1 MITLFPAIDLQDGR
15 AVRLVQGDFEQVTVF
30 NDDPVEQA
38 RSFHADGALAVHV
51 VDLDGA
57 RTGHPAH
64 APTVAAIAAA
74 FPGMVQLGGGLR
86 SRAAIETAV
95 ATGARRIVVGTAVID
110 DQELL
115 RWAVSRL
122 GDQLV
127 VALDAREGKVA
138 THGWTRISDTDAV
151 EVAAGLMRTGVRH
164 LLYTDI
170 ARDGM
175 LGGPNLSALRRLSQ
189 AAPAIGLI
197 ASGGVSSLKDLTA
210 LRALELPNLSG
221 VIVGRALYEERFTVS
236 EAIATLANGNS
247 R

>member
-15 AVRLVQGDFEQVTVF
+15 AVRLLQGDFEQVTVF
-30 NDDPVEQA
+30 NDDPIEQA
-38 RSFHADGALAVHV
+38 RAFDAGGAQAVHV

-57 RTGHPAH
+57 RTGSPSH

-74 FPGMVQLGGGLR
+74 FPGLVQLGGGLR

-95 ATGARRIVVGTAVID
+95 ATGARRIVVGTAVIE
-110 DQELL
+110 DQDLL

-122 GDQLV
+122 GEQLV

-138 THGWTRISDTDAV
+138 THGWTRLSDTDAV
-151 EVAAGLMRTGVRH
+151 EVATSLMRTGVRH

-189 AAPAIGLI
+189 AAPALGLI
-197 ASGGVSSLKDLTA
+197 ASGGVSSLADLTA

-221 VIVGRALYEERFTVS
+221 VIVGRALYENRFSVS
-236 EAIATLANGNS
+236 EAIAALTNGNG

>member
-1 MITLFPAIDLQDGR
+1 M
-15 AVRLVQGDFEQVTVF
+15 
-30 NDDPVEQA
+30 
-38 RSFHADGALAVHV
+38 
-51 VDLDGA
+51 
-57 RTGHPAH
+57 
-64 APTVAAIAAA
+64 
-74 FPGMVQLGGGLR
+74 
-86 SRAAIETAV
+86 
-95 ATGARRIVVGTAVID
+95 
-110 DQELL
+110 
-115 RWAVSRL
+115 
-122 GDQLV
+122 
-127 VALDAREGKVA
+127 
-138 THGWTRISDTDAV
+138 